1 MDKMSS
7 STVSNAGFE
16 VGIKFGGESSITIGG
31 QTLQTY
37 ISQKQDKSTLLS
49 DVYEVGSVMMT
60 SQNDSPANFISN
72 SQWTNLGSLELSSGN
87 TIYFW
92 ERQF

>member
-49 DVYEVGSVMMT
+49 DVYDLQSVIIT
-60 SQNDSPANFISN
+60 PNNISPAFFIPKT
-72 SQWTNLGSLELSSGN
+72 QWTSLGSLELSGGKSV
-87 TIYFW
+87 YFW
-92 ERQF
+92 ERTG